1 MAISKQQWD
10 ADLYD
15 GNHAFV
21 AHFGGDLLEL
31 LQPRAEEHI
40 LDLGCG
46 TGDLTAQ
53 IAAVG
58 AQVVGVDA
66 SAEMVA
72 EAKRKFP
79 RLDFFQ
85 VDALS
90 LSDQQPHAH
99 FDAIFSNAVL
109 HWVKEPARALQN
121 MAVCLRAGGRLVL
134 EMGGARNVESIRRAL
149 DEVFAVRAIPSVESP
164 WYFPS
169 LSEYAQLVETAGL
182 RVGAAWHFARPT
194 RLEAEQS
201 GLRNWLAMFAGTY
214 LRELDEELRGEV
226 LADVE
231 RRLRSE
237 LFRDNAWWADYWRLR
252 LVAHK
257 DSIVDASV

>member
-1 MAISKQQWD
+1 LAISKQQWD

-109 HWVKEPARALQN
+109 HWVKEPARATEHGRLF
-121 MAVCLRAGGRLVL
+121 ASRGASRAGDGR
-134 EMGGARNVESIRRAL
+134 GAQCRIDPPR
-149 DEVFAVRAIPSVESP
+149 
-164 WYFPS
+164 
-169 LSEYAQLVETAGL
+169 TG
-182 RVGAAWHFARPT
+182 
-194 RLEAEQS
+194 
-201 GLRNWLAMFAGTY
+201 
-214 LRELDEELRGEV
+214 
-226 LADVE
+226 
-231 RRLRSE
+231 
-237 LFRDNAWWADYWRLR
+237 
-252 LVAHK
+252 
-257 DSIVDASV
+257 

>member
-1 MAISKQQWD
+1 
-10 ADLYD
+10 
-15 GNHAFV
+15 
-21 AHFGGDLLEL
+21 
-31 LQPRAEEHI
+31 
-40 LDLGCG
+40 
-46 TGDLTAQ
+46 
-53 IAAVG
+53 
-58 AQVVGVDA
+58 
-66 SAEMVA
+66 
-72 EAKRKFP
+72 
-79 RLDFFQ
+79 
-85 VDALS
+85 
-90 LSDQQPHAH
+90 
-99 FDAIFSNAVL
+99 
-109 HWVKEPARALQN
+109 
-121 MAVCLRAGGRLVL
+121 
-134 EMGGARNVESIRRAL
+134 MGGARNVESIRRAL

-169 LSEYAQLVETAGL
+169 LSEYAHLVETAGL